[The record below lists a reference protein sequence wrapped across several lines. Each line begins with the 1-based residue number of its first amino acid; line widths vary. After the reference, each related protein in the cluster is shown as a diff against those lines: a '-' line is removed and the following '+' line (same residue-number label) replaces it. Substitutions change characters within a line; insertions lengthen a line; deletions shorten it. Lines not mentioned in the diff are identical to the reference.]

1 MSTYIGI
8 EKYQYVDMK
17 IKKLLRLMYHQFEK
31 ETDAWDDLYRVGRE
45 ISKAKVTD
53 KPSWK
58 IISEM
63 RR

>member
-1 MSTYIGI
+1 MIG
-8 EKYQYVDMK
+8 EYQYVNME
-17 IKKLLRLMYHQFEK
+17 IKKLLYLMYSQFEK
-31 ETDAWDDLYRVGRE
+31 ETDAWDDLFEIGKE